1 MPLRYKLTRSEFQHM
16 YSTLY
21 WNHPKMRSR
30 RTLIFVLLGA
40 LLFFEL
46 FLMTHRV
53 DLACLVAVTGAFLAQ
68 PLVRS
73 STKRAYGQT
82 YDMIA
87 AETGETRVDVTET
100 MLRAS
105 RDAIRSEIDWAGFTA
120 IEADEVGF
128 FLTYGPLQS
137 IFIPRRVFSSEMEA
151 QHFWD
156 LIQSY
161 WQHAKSSGLGRAVC
175 SEVDGPSSHARS
187 ARRRW
192 RSPSCCS

>member
-16 YSTLY
+16 YLTLY
-21 WNHPKMRSR
+21 WNHPKTRSR
-30 RTLIFVLLGA
+30 RTMIFVLIGA

-46 FLMTHRV
+46 LLMTHRV
-53 DLACLVAVTGAFLAQ
+53 DLACLVAVSGALLAL

-73 STKRAYGQT
+73 STKRAYGHT

-87 AETGETRVDVTET
+87 SETGETRVEVTET

-128 FLTYGPLQS
+128 FLTYAPLQS
-137 IFIPRRVFSSEMEA
+137 IFIPRRVFSSEIEA

-161 WQHAKSSGLGRAVC
+161 WQHARSGGLGRAVC
-175 SEVDGPSSHARS
+175 QDEDTVSDNTPV
-187 ARRRW
+187 W
-192 RSPSCCS
+192 SPAALSN